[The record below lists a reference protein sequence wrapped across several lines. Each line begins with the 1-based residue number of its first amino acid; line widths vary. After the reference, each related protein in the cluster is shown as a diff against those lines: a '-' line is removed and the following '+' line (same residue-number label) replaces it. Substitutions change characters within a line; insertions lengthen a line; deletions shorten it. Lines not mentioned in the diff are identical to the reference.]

1 MSISFPRDILLDFP
15 GWSTDFDLMY
25 RQEQSRTT
33 GGRTIVKDLGTALWA
48 ASYASRVMRAN
59 ELDRWK
65 AILNSLDGG
74 AQTFKGY
81 PLSRVYPIAY
91 PNGSWPTGAGFDG
104 DSCELNS
111 IAVNNKAIS
120 IKSLPAAFK
129 LSVGDYLRIGVG
141 KLYQVMEDATASGGG
156 VTPTFEVRPHLAP
169 VTMVDDMI
177 SVLRP
182 YCPMAIV
189 PGSISTASDLRTGR
203 GSVSFQAMEA
213 R

>member
-1 MSISFPRDILLDFP
+1 MAISFPRDILIDFP

-25 RQEQSRTT
+25 RQEQSRTA

-48 ASYASRVMRAN
+48 ATYASRTMRAN
-59 ELDRWK
+59 ELDQWK

-104 DSCELNS
+104 GTCEINS
-111 IAVNNKAIS
+111 IDGNNKAIS
-120 IKSLPAAFK
+120 IKGFPAAFK
-129 LSVGDYLRIGVG
+129 LSVGDYLRIGTG
-141 KLYQVMEDATASGGG
+141 KLYQVMEAATASGAG
-156 VTPTFEVRPHLAP
+156 VTPTFEVRPQLAP
-169 VTMVDDMI
+169 GTAVDNSV

-182 YCPMAIV
+182 FCPMAIV
-189 PGSISTASDLRTGR
+189 PGSISTSSDLRTGR